1 MESTQ
6 HGTYTE
12 GRCIQ
17 HWHRSIITTIVD
29 NNIFSPLLSVYPKGG
44 ILYFKNLRE
53 YASMTEV
60 EKITGTSDSSK
71 FPPPPLWR
79 QGEGINLFWE
89 VYEKETGCSQ
99 SSLNRQNIIAVQ
111 QKLVRVLCN
120 YEFAKFC
127 WKSLVKPALSQNAS
141 VDAKRLRTNWLLD
154 RNSQT
159 SNNKGFLNS
168 LVQHVHQRASDMEE
182 KKSALSGLDSTILF
196 HYDVHMTLRL
206 DRVELGV
213 GNGLLFAK

>member
-1 MESTQ
+1 M
-6 HGTYTE
+6 
-12 GRCIQ
+12 
-17 HWHRSIITTIVD
+17 TIFD
-29 NNIFSPLLSVYPKGG
+29 NNIFSPLLSVYPKEG

-53 YASMTEV
+53 YASMTGV
-60 EKITGTSDSSK
+60 GKITGTSDSSK
-71 FPPPPLWR
+71 FPPPSLWR

-127 WKSLVKPALSQNAS
+127 WKSLVKPALSQNS
-141 VDAKRLRTNWLLD
+141 SIDAKRTRTNWLLD
-154 RNSQT
+154 GNSQT
-159 SNNKGFLNS
+159 KYNKGFLNS
-168 LVQHVHQRASDMEE
+168 LVQHVQHRASDMEE
-182 KKSALSGLDSTILF
+182 EKAALSCLDLTIQF
-196 HYDVHMTLRL
+196 HYDVDMVLKL
-206 DRVELGV
+206 KRVELGV